1 MSTNNLGV
9 FSEEINE
16 QLTTTSTEP
25 TQIVQNGNFTLGKT
39 HLINNRSS
47 IIRPI
52 LSDSTSD
59 TSTTAA
65 AHLHNI
71 SDDDEITR
79 LRNSQFIWTSP
90 MVYALIEEYRKL
102 IVQFRD
108 PKARQKD
115 LWIKVADG
123 MQMKGYHVD
132 YQMCDRKW
140 RNLKQTFK
148 SIYYDKR
155 KKRQRT
161 WEFYEI
167 LQIIFT
173 PDPRGRI
180 LRKSRMVLP
189 IPSDDEMEEDPLN
202 SATRLPQPKKKRLRP
217 DDVPY
222 ADNLPLYIEE
232 SYPKPIDTI
241 HDTSFSWYDTSQ
253 DTSEKDDED
262 SENVEEI
269 KAEEFIFEET
279 EVEYKEVEGPAWF
292 RTAMENLRADQR
304 ARVLEARRMHREL
317 LEAEKRKCDL
327 LEALLKV
334 LQPPQG

>member
-1 MSTNNLGV
+1 
-9 FSEEINE
+9 
-16 QLTTTSTEP
+16 
-25 TQIVQNGNFTLGKT
+25 
-39 HLINNRSS
+39 
-47 IIRPI
+47 
-52 LSDSTSD
+52 
-59 TSTTAA
+59 
-65 AHLHNI
+65 
-71 SDDDEITR
+71 
-79 LRNSQFIWTSP
+79 

-123 MQMKGYHVD
+123 MQTKGYYVD
-132 YQMCDRKW
+132 FQMCDRKW

-173 PDPRGRI
+173 PDTRGRI

-189 IPSDDEMEEDPLN
+189 IPSDEEEDDCL
-202 SATRLPQPKKKRLRP
+202 SGLSQYQQPKRIKRSSSPEPLP
-217 DDVPY
+217 VFIE
-222 ADNLPLYIEE
+222 DNINTSL
-232 SYPKPIDTI
+232 I
-241 HDTSFSWYDTSQ
+241 HDNSISWYDTSQ
-253 DTSEKDDED
+253 DASEREDDDDEVD
-262 SENVEEI
+262 DVEGKMLKDEL
-269 KAEEFIFEET
+269 IFEET
-279 EVEYKEVEGPAWF
+279 EIEYKEVEGPAWF